1 MNDINTR
8 IEGRAGRITLTRTKA
23 LNALSYD
30 MCLALD
36 GALKQW
42 RDDDDVALVI
52 IDAEGDKAFCAG
64 GDIAQLYE
72 TGRAGDFGYS
82 RQFWRDEYQMNARL
96 AEYPKPVV
104 SFMQGFVMGGG
115 VGVGCHGA
123 HRVVGDSTR
132 IAMPETGIGLVPD
145 VGGSMLLA
153 GAPGRLGEYLGLTAA
168 RIGPGDA
175 IRAGF
180 ADRYLPEGRWPD
192 MIATLCAAGD
202 VSALTGATGSAP
214 APLLAAEADRIDRI
228 FGAGDL
234 AAIRAA
240 AGADDSDLA
249 RDISKALSR
258 NSPLSMAVTLE
269 MLARL
274 RPVTTIRETLQQEF
288 RATWR
293 SMEQGDFL
301 EGVRAQIID
310 KDRNP
315 KWQYADG
322 SVPASAVNDM
332 LAPLGENELT
342 FD

>member
-1 MNDINTR
+1 MSDINTR

-36 GALKQW
+36 GALKAW

-72 TGRAGDFGYS
+72 TGKAGDFGYS

-115 VGVGCHGA
+115 VGVGCHGT

-153 GAPGRLGEYLGLTAA
+153 GAPGSLGEYLGLTAA

-180 ADRYLPEGRWPD
+180 ADHYLPEGRWAD
-192 MIATLCAAGD
+192 VIATLSASGD
-202 VSALTGATGSAP
+202 VSALIDAAEP
-214 APLLAAEADRIDRI
+214 APEPQLATEAERIDRI

-234 AAIRAA
+234 AAIKAA
-240 AGADDSDLA
+240 AEADDSDLA
-249 RDISKALSR
+249 RDITKALSR

-274 RPVTTIRETLQQEF
+274 RPVTTIRQTLQQEY

-293 SMEQGDFL
+293 SMELGDFL
-301 EGVRAQIID
+301 EGIRAQIID

-322 SVPASAVNDM
+322 AVPASAVDDM